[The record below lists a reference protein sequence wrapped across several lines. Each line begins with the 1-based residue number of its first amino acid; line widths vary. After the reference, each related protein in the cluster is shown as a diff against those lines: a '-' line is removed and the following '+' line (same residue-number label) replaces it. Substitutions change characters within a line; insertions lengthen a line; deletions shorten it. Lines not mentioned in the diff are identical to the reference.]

1 MDSNINFIT
10 SSPISRLTQRS
21 KFSFSIFMSSGDPS
35 PGMYLQV
42 KIWFQNRRS
51 KCKKVGK
58 QGVASGQAMPPLDNE
73 SIGSNEEDMSPVNS
87 RVEMDSQST
96 GHIKQE
102 MAQRP
107 VVECSM
113 QCEQMGQ
120 SSGVSMQIANI
131 SPVYHQSVLNNNP
144 PHTQHDPSTGYG
156 PEATMYSMSSINNNQ
171 SYIPQYNH
179 WYGHAPAPSHGQ
191 PQILT

>member
-10 SSPISRLTQRS
+10 SSPISRLTQQS

-51 KCKKVGK
+51 KFKKVGK
-58 QGVASGQAMPPLDNE
+58 QGVASGQAMSPLDNE
-73 SIGSNEEDMSPVNS
+73 SIGSNKENMS
-87 RVEMDSQST
+87 QY
-96 GHIKQE
+96 QL
-102 MAQRP
+102 
-107 VVECSM
+107 
-113 QCEQMGQ
+113 MG
-120 SSGVSMQIANI
+120 MPIPNI